1 MPISADPR
9 LSAPVTRCVPNPAVE
24 DVVKEL
30 MTVASIEKPTA
41 LPVTVAS
48 SEKPYRSPRYPRTAP
63 RNGEGDDSTR
73 WEGSRDRWLP
83 AMLS

>member
-1 MPISADPR
+1 M
-9 LSAPVTRCVPNPAVE
+9 SAPVTRCVPNPAVE
-24 DVVKEL
+24 DVVKDL
-30 MTVASIEKPTA
+30 MTVASIEKP
-41 LPVTVAS
+41 
-48 SEKPYRSPRYPRTAP
+48 YRSPRYLRTAP